1 MASPSVCTPAALS
14 SAFLARVEL
23 AATVQISIHIAYDFP
38 ILLSF
43 SKYRSWRIGRYKKGF
58 DLHKSKPLSLSFD
71 WLY

>member
-1 MASPSVCTPAALS
+1 M
-14 SAFLARVEL
+14 EL

-43 SKYRSWRIGRYKKGF
+43 SKYRSWRIERYKKGF
-58 DLHKSKPLSLSFD
+58 DLHKSKPLGLSFD